1 MITFMKSKTESELSE
16 FDAFWAP
23 IIAGWPKEVQEYHQ
37 KWEVAIA
44 LRDERQRLGEAVKT
58 RRLEL
63 GISQRKLA
71 KVVGISQREVCHIE
85 QAKSNPTLS
94 TQVKILS
101 ALGLKME
108 ISAV

>member
-1 MITFMKSKTESELSE
+1 MITFMEAQKKPAISEHEAL
-16 FDAFWAP
+16 WAP
-23 IIAGWPKEVQEYHQ
+23 IIADLPQNAKDYL
-37 KWEVAIA
+37 KRWEVAIA
-44 LRDERQRLGEAVKT
+44 LRDERERLGDAVKT

-108 ISAV
+108 ISAI

>member
-1 MITFMKSKTESELSE
+1 MKSKTESELSE

-108 ISAV
+108 ISAI

>member
-1 MITFMKSKTESELSE
+1 MEAQKKPALSE
-16 FDAFWAP
+16 HEALWAP
-23 IIAGWPKEVQEYHQ
+23 IIADLPQNAKDYL
-37 KWEVAIA
+37 KRWEVAIA
-44 LRDERQRLGEAVKT
+44 LRDERERLGDAVKT

-108 ISAV
+108 ISAI

>member
-1 MITFMKSKTESELSE
+1 MEAKKKPDFSEHEL
-16 FDAFWAP
+16 FWAP
-23 IIAGWPKEVQEYHQ
+23 IIAEWPKEVQEYHRN
-37 KWEVAIA
+37 WDVAIA

-63 GISQRKLA
+63 RISQRKLA

-94 TQVKILS
+94 TQVRILS

>member
-1 MITFMKSKTESELSE
+1 MITFMEAQNKPELSE
-16 FDAFWAP
+16 HDALWAP
-23 IIAGWPKEVQEYHQ
+23 IIAAWPKEVKEYHQ
-37 KWEVAIA
+37 QWQVAIT
-44 LRDERQRLGEAVKT
+44 LRDERYRLGEAVKT

-108 ISAV
+108 ISTV

>member
-1 MITFMKSKTESELSE
+1 MITFMEAKQKPELSE
-16 FDAFWAP
+16 HEMFWAP
-23 IIAGWPKEVQEYHQ
+23 IIAAWPKEVQEYHQ
-37 KWEVAIA
+37 KWDVAIA
-44 LRDERQRLGEAVKT
+44 LRDECQRLGEAVKT

-63 GISQRKLA
+63 RISQRKLA

-108 ISAV
+108 ISAI

>member
-1 MITFMKSKTESELSE
+1 MITFMEAQKKRELSE
-16 FDAFWAP
+16 HDALWAP
-23 IIAGWPKEVQEYHQ
+23 IIADLPQEAKDYLQ
-37 KWEVAIA
+37 RWDVAIA
-44 LRDERQRLGEAVKT
+44 LRDECQRLGEAVKT

-101 ALGLKME
+101 ALGLKLE
-108 ISAV
+108 ISSI

>member
-1 MITFMKSKTESELSE
+1 MITFMKAKTVSDLSE

-23 IIAGWPKEVQEYHQ
+23 IIAAWPDEVKQYHQ
-37 KWEVAIA
+37 KWDAAIA
-44 LRDERQRLGEAVKT
+44 LRDECRRLGDTVKT

-71 KVVGISQREVCHIE
+71 KFVGISQREVCHIE
-85 QAKSNPTLS
+85 QAKSNPTLA

-108 ISAV
+108 ISAA

>member
-1 MITFMKSKTESELSE
+1 MITLMKSKTESELSE

-23 IIAGWPKEVQEYHQ
+23 IIASWPKEVQEYHQ

-71 KVVGISQREVCHIE
+71 KVLGISQREVCHIE

-94 TQVKILS
+94 TLVKILS